1 MALETLSP
9 DTEETPPIAVGK
21 TAVPKGPYALPV
33 GGVATGVDPGLL
45 ENMQK
50 IIAEREAQRN
60 NFLETLKD
68 VTAWGAGGV
77 QGPGEALR
85 ARDKQ
90 REEQDATTF
99 GMKSQIAQYKA
110 QQAMAQRAQQD
121 VLASLD
127 GSGAPGQGGAGGP
140 NAQVDPAIA
149 QQVRMLAATDPA
161 AARKLLQD
169 HLKKMSE
176 IAAQARVNP
185 EAYKKTIEV
194 RTPTGKLDMVSLM
207 DVLNSPQ
214 KFQPTKRGAAV
225 VQSQTSGVSPA
236 APTAAAPA
244 AAAPTAA
251 APTATGTFNQI
262 KPIPPM
268 PKSAPLAPPEL
279 KDTFPVVAGEEK
291 GAMKMTPAAPAPVAA
306 PAAPAP
312 VAAPAPRAPITP
324 VAQKTI
330 PELRAEAEAD
340 AAFQKE
346 AGVGAAKSINKQL
359 EEFEANTSSTNVIE
373 KRAANQRIIDL
384 VMGSPN
390 SVGLL
395 EKPGMGAALATL
407 AKNGLNT
414 PSGAIGVQELE
425 DALVKVMP
433 GTDQK
438 TINARNEIKQNLARG
453 ELEASKLAQGQGAVS
468 DFERRLFA
476 KVSGS
481 VADTPELLIKRQMAL
496 VAREN
501 LNEKLGSLWNDQQQP
516 GKAPNFAQFKTLPE
530 RKRLIA
536 EYDKELRAIL
546 DKEIKVPKAETAKPA
561 IPKYDAAKESRYQ
574 QWKQSQGIK

>member
-1 MALETLSP
+1 
-9 DTEETPPIAVGK
+9 
-21 TAVPKGPYALPV
+21 
-33 GGVATGVDPGLL
+33 
-45 ENMQK
+45 
-50 IIAEREAQRN
+50 
-60 NFLETLKD
+60 
-68 VTAWGAGGV
+68 
-77 QGPGEALR
+77 
-85 ARDKQ
+85 
-90 REEQDATTF
+90 
-99 GMKSQIAQYKA
+99 
-110 QQAMAQRAQQD
+110 
-121 VLASLD
+121 
-127 GSGAPGQGGAGGP
+127 
-140 NAQVDPAIA
+140 
-149 QQVRMLAATDPA
+149 MLAATDPA

-251 APTATGTFNQI
+251 APTAAAPTATGTFNQI

-291 GAMKMTPAAPAPVAA
+291 GAMKMTPAAPAPVAAPAAPAPVAAPAAPAPVAA